1 MFFISVIILV
11 TIYSISRILL
21 DLHQIA
27 YIESTPISDNE
38 LNLIKL
44 NQEYVEK
51 SKLYNIE
58 KLYLS
63 VFSTATKSLIIII
76 FLAFDGI
83 SIFENISNI
92 TNIFIINT
100 EVFNIIL
107 FMITLTLIDLPF
119 SYYKIFFIEN
129 NYGFNRQSKL
139 LFFKDLILSL
149 IISLI
154 ITTILFMIF
163 NKLYNFY
170 INDWWFY
177 MWLIF
182 IAFNILVIYLF
193 PIIISPLFNSFKKID
208 DEEIISEI
216 KDLSDRT
223 NFKISNIYV
232 MDGSKRSNHSNAYF
246 TGFYKN
252 KRIVFYD
259 TLIDLLTPSEIRSV
273 LAHEIGHYMKKHIM
287 WSMIISFFMSFIFF
301 YIIYQIASI
310 EILFKELGF
319 NQESSSQIVILFSLL
334 LPCVLY
340 FITPLFSIL
349 SRKNE
354 YEADNYAKLYSDKN
368 DLISSLLK
376 LYKENLNLIKSSPIY
391 SSIYNSH
398 PTVFERINNLKL

>member
-1 MFFISVIILV
+1 MFFMSVIILV
-11 TIYSISRILL
+11 TAYSVSRILL
-21 DLHQIA
+21 DLHQIK
-27 YIESTPISDNE
+27 YIKSTHISDDE

-63 VFSTATKSLIIII
+63 VFNTVIKSSIIII

-83 SIFENISNI
+83 SLFGNISNI
-92 TNIFIINT
+92 INIFTINI

-107 FMITLTLIDLPF
+107 FIVILTLIDLPF

-129 NYGFNRQSKL
+129 HYGFNRQSKL

-149 IISLI
+149 TISLI
-154 ITTILFMIF
+154 ILSMLFIVF
-163 NKLYNFY
+163 NKLYNIY
-170 INDWWFY
+170 VNDWWLY
-177 MWLIF
+177 MWLIV
-182 IAFNILVIYLF
+182 IVFNTLVIYLF
-193 PIIISPLFNSFKKID
+193 PIIISPLFNSFKKIN
-208 DEEIISEI
+208 DEKIISEI
-216 KDLSDRT
+216 KDLSDKT
-223 NFKISNIYV
+223 NFNISNVYV

-287 WSMIISFFMSFIFF
+287 QSMIISFFMSLLFF
-301 YIIYQIASI
+301 YVIYQITSI
-310 EILFKELGF
+310 EIFFKELGIDKG
-319 NQESSSQIVILFSLL
+319 SSSQIVILFSLL

-340 FITPLFSIL
+340 FIAPLFSIL

-354 YEADNYAKLYSDKN
+354 YEADNYAKLHADKN

-376 LYKENLNLIKSSPIY
+376 LNKENLNLIKSSPIY

>member
-63 VFSTATKSLIIII
+63 VFSTAIKSLIIII

-83 SIFENISNI
+83 SILENISNI
-92 TNIFIINT
+92 ANIFIINT

-208 DEEIISEI
+208 DEDIISEI

>member
-27 YIESTPISDNE
+27 YIKSTPISDNE

-63 VFSTATKSLIIII
+63 VFSTAIKSLIIII

-83 SIFENISNI
+83 SILENISNI
-92 TNIFIINT
+92 ANIFIINT

-154 ITTILFMIF
+154 ITIILFMIF

-208 DEEIISEI
+208 DEDIISEI

>member
-1 MFFISVIILV
+1 MFFMSVIILV
-11 TIYSISRILL
+11 TAYSVSRILL
-21 DLHQIA
+21 DLHQIK
-27 YIESTPISDNE
+27 YIKSTHISDDE

-63 VFSTATKSLIIII
+63 VFNTVIKSSIIII

-83 SIFENISNI
+83 SLFGNISNI
-92 TNIFIINT
+92 INIFTINI

-107 FMITLTLIDLPF
+107 FIVILTLIDLPF

-129 NYGFNRQSKL
+129 HYGFNRQSKL

-149 IISLI
+149 TISLI
-154 ITTILFMIF
+154 ILSMLFIVF
-163 NKLYNFY
+163 NKLYNIY
-170 INDWWFY
+170 VNDWWLY
-177 MWLIF
+177 MWLIV
-182 IAFNILVIYLF
+182 IVFNTLVIYLF
-193 PIIISPLFNSFKKID
+193 PIIISPLFNSFKKIN

-216 KDLSDRT
+216 KDLSDKT
-223 NFKISNIYV
+223 NFNISNVYV

-287 WSMIISFFMSFIFF
+287 QSMIISFFMSLLFF
-301 YIIYQIASI
+301 YIIYQIISI
-310 EILFKELGF
+310 EIFFEDLGIDKG
-319 NQESSSQIVILFSLL
+319 SSSQVVILFSLL

-340 FITPLFSIL
+340 FIAPLFSIL

-354 YEADNYAKLYSDKN
+354 YEADNYAKLHADKN

-376 LYKENLNLIKSSPIY
+376 LNKENLNLIKSSPIY

>member
-27 YIESTPISDNE
+27 YVKSTPISDNE

-83 SIFENISNI
+83 SILENISNI
-92 TNIFIINT
+92 ANIFIINT

-129 NYGFNRQSKL
+129 HYGFNRQSKL

-149 IISLI
+149 TISLI
-154 ITTILFMIF
+154 ILSMLFIVF
-163 NKLYNFY
+163 NKLYNVY
-170 INDWWFY
+170 INDWWLY
-177 MWLIF
+177 MWLIV
-182 IAFNILVIYLF
+182 IVFNTLVIYLF
-193 PIIISPLFNSFKKID
+193 PIIISPLFNSFKKIN

-216 KDLSDRT
+216 KDLSDKT
-223 NFKISNIYV
+223 NFNISNVYV

-287 WSMIISFFMSFIFF
+287 QSMIISFFMSLLFF
-301 YIIYQIASI
+301 YIIYQIISI
-310 EILFKELGF
+310 EIFFEDLGIDKG
-319 NQESSSQIVILFSLL
+319 SSSQVVILFSLL

-340 FITPLFSIL
+340 FIAPLFSIL

-354 YEADNYAKLYSDKN
+354 YEADNYAKLHADKN

-376 LYKENLNLIKSSPIY
+376 LNKENLNLIKSSPIY

>member
-1 MFFISVIILV
+1 MFFMSVIILV
-11 TIYSISRILL
+11 AAYSVSRIFL
-21 DLHQIA
+21 DLHQMK
-27 YIESTPISDNE
+27 YIKSTHISDDE

-63 VFSTATKSLIIII
+63 IFNTVIKSSIIII

-83 SIFENISNI
+83 SLFGNISKI
-92 TNIFIINT
+92 INIFTINI

-107 FMITLTLIDLPF
+107 FIVILTLIDLPF

-129 NYGFNRQSKL
+129 HYGFNRQSKL

-149 IISLI
+149 TISLI
-154 ITTILFMIF
+154 ILSMLFIVF
-163 NKLYNFY
+163 NKLYNIY
-170 INDWWFY
+170 INDWWLY
-177 MWLIF
+177 MWLIV
-182 IAFNILVIYLF
+182 IVFNTLVIYLF
-193 PIIISPLFNSFKKID
+193 PIIISPLFNSFKKIN

-216 KDLSDRT
+216 KDLSDKT
-223 NFKISNIYV
+223 NFNISNVYV

-287 WSMIISFFMSFIFF
+287 QSMIISFFMSLLFF
-301 YIIYQIASI
+301 YIIYQIISI
-310 EILFKELGF
+310 EIFFEDLGIDKG
-319 NQESSSQIVILFSLL
+319 SSSQVVILFSLL

-340 FITPLFSIL
+340 FIAPLFSIL

-354 YEADNYAKLYSDKN
+354 YEADNYAKLHADKN

-376 LYKENLNLIKSSPIY
+376 LNKENLNLIKSSPIY

>member
-27 YIESTPISDNE
+27 YIKSTPISDNE

-83 SIFENISNI
+83 SILENISNI
-92 TNIFIINT
+92 ANIFIINT

-208 DEEIISEI
+208 DEDIISEI

-259 TLIDLLTPSEIRSV
+259 TLIDLLTPSEIKSV

-319 NQESSSQIVILFSLL
+319 NQASSSQIVILFSLL

-354 YEADNYAKLYSDKN
+354 YEADNYAKLHSDKN

-376 LYKENLNLIKSSPIY
+376 LYKENLSLIKSSPIY
-391 SSIYNSH
+391 SSIYSSH

>member
-27 YIESTPISDNE
+27 YIKSTPISDNE

-83 SIFENISNI
+83 SILENISNI
-92 TNIFIINT
+92 ANIFIINT

-208 DEEIISEI
+208 DEDIISEI

>member
-1 MFFISVIILV
+1 MFFMSVIILV
-11 TIYSISRILL
+11 AAYSVSRILL
-21 DLHQIA
+21 DLHQIK
-27 YIESTPISDNE
+27 YIKSTHISDDE

-63 VFSTATKSLIIII
+63 IFNTVIKSSIIII

-83 SIFENISNI
+83 SLFGNISNI
-92 TNIFIINT
+92 INIFTINI

-107 FMITLTLIDLPF
+107 FIVILTLIDLPF

-129 NYGFNRQSKL
+129 HYGFNRQSKL

-149 IISLI
+149 TISLI
-154 ITTILFMIF
+154 ILSMLFIVF
-163 NKLYNFY
+163 NKLYNIY
-170 INDWWFY
+170 VNDWWLY
-177 MWLIF
+177 MWLIV
-182 IAFNILVIYLF
+182 IVFNTLVIYLF
-193 PIIISPLFNSFKKID
+193 PIIISPLFNSFKKIN

-216 KDLSDRT
+216 KDLSDKT
-223 NFKISNIYV
+223 NFNISNVYV

-287 WSMIISFFMSFIFF
+287 QSMIISFFMSLLFF
-301 YIIYQIASI
+301 YIIYQIISI
-310 EILFKELGF
+310 EIFFEDLGIDKG
-319 NQESSSQIVILFSLL
+319 SSSQVVILFSLL

-340 FITPLFSIL
+340 FIAPLFSIL

-354 YEADNYAKLYSDKN
+354 YEADNYAKLHADKN

-376 LYKENLNLIKSSPIY
+376 LNKENLNLIKSSPIY

>member
-1 MFFISVIILV
+1 MFFMSVIILV
-11 TIYSISRILL
+11 AAYSVSRILL
-21 DLHQIA
+21 DLHQIK
-27 YIESTPISDNE
+27 YIKSTHISDDE

-63 VFSTATKSLIIII
+63 IFNTVIKSSIIII

-83 SIFENISNI
+83 SLFGNISNI
-92 TNIFIINT
+92 INIFTINI

-107 FMITLTLIDLPF
+107 FIVILTLIDLPF

-129 NYGFNRQSKL
+129 HYGFNRQSKL

-149 IISLI
+149 TISLI
-154 ITTILFMIF
+154 ILSMLFIVF
-163 NKLYNFY
+163 NKLYNIY
-170 INDWWFY
+170 INDWWLY
-177 MWLIF
+177 MWLIV
-182 IAFNILVIYLF
+182 IVFNTLVIYLF
-193 PIIISPLFNSFKKID
+193 PIIISPLFNSFKKIN

-216 KDLSDRT
+216 KDLSDKT
-223 NFKISNIYV
+223 NFNISNVYV

-287 WSMIISFFMSFIFF
+287 QSMIISFFMSLLFF
-301 YIIYQIASI
+301 YIIYQIISI
-310 EILFKELGF
+310 EIFFEDLGIDKG
-319 NQESSSQIVILFSLL
+319 SSSQVVILFSLL

-340 FITPLFSIL
+340 FIAPLFSIL

-354 YEADNYAKLYSDKN
+354 YEADNYAKLHADKN

-376 LYKENLNLIKSSPIY
+376 LNKENLNLIKSSPIY

>member
-11 TIYSISRILL
+11 TIYSVFRILL
-21 DLHQIA
+21 DLHQIK
-27 YIESTPISDNE
+27 YIQSTHISDNE

-44 NQEYVEK
+44 NQEYVDK

-63 VFSTATKSLIIII
+63 IFSTVIKSLIIII
-76 FLAFDGI
+76 FLASNGMF
-83 SIFENISNI
+83 IFEDISNI
-92 TNIFIINT
+92 VNVFTINA

-107 FMITLTLIDLPF
+107 FIVILTLIDLPF

-139 LFFKDLILSL
+139 LFLKDLVLSL
-149 IISLI
+149 LISLI
-154 ITTILFMIF
+154 IISILFTIF

-170 INDWWFY
+170 TDNWWFY

-216 KDLSDRT
+216 KDLSDKT
-223 NFKISNIYV
+223 NFKISNIYI
-232 MDGSKRSNHSNAYF
+232 MDGSKRSGHSNAYF

-259 TLIDLLTPSEIRSV
+259 TLIDLLTPTEIRSV

-287 WSMIISFFMSFIFF
+287 WSMIINFFMSFIFF
-301 YIIYQIASI
+301 YIIYQIISI
-310 EILFKELGF
+310 EILFKELGID
-319 NQESSSQIVILFSLL
+319 QASSSQVVILFSLL
-334 LPCVLY
+334 LPCILY

-354 YEADNYAKLYSDKN
+354 YEADNYAKLHSDKN
-368 DLISSLLK
+368 ELISSLLK
-376 LYKENLNLIKSSPIY
+376 LYKENLSLIKSSPIY
-391 SSIYNSH
+391 SSIYSSH

>member
-1 MFFISVIILV
+1 MFFMSVIILV
-11 TIYSISRILL
+11 SAYSVSRILL
-21 DLHQIA
+21 DLHQIK
-27 YIESTPISDNE
+27 YIKSTHISDDE

-58 KLYLS
+58 KIYLS
-63 VFSTATKSLIIII
+63 VFNTVIKSSIIIM
-76 FLAFDGI
+76 FLTFDGI
-83 SIFENISNI
+83 SLFGNISNI
-92 TNIFIINT
+92 INIFTINI

-107 FMITLTLIDLPF
+107 FIVILTLIDLPF

-129 NYGFNRQSKL
+129 HYGFNRQSKL

-149 IISLI
+149 TISLI
-154 ITTILFMIF
+154 ILSMLFIVF
-163 NKLYNFY
+163 NKLYNIY
-170 INDWWFY
+170 INDWWLY
-177 MWLIF
+177 MWLIV
-182 IAFNILVIYLF
+182 IVFNTLVIYLF
-193 PIIISPLFNSFKKID
+193 PIIISPLFNSFKKIN

-216 KDLSDRT
+216 KDLSDKT
-223 NFKISNIYV
+223 NFNISNVYV

-287 WSMIISFFMSFIFF
+287 KSMIINFFMSFLFF
-301 YIIYQIASI
+301 YIIYQIVSI
-310 EILFKELGF
+310 EVLFEELGI
-319 NQESSSQIVILFSLL
+319 NKGSSSQIVILFSLL

-391 SSIYNSH
+391 SAVYNSH

>member
-1 MFFISVIILV
+1 MFFMSVIILV
-11 TIYSISRILL
+11 AAYSVYRILL
-21 DLHQIA
+21 DLHQIK
-27 YIESTPISDNE
+27 YIKSTHISDDE

-63 VFSTATKSLIIII
+63 VFNTVIKSSIIII

-83 SIFENISNI
+83 SLFGNISNI
-92 TNIFIINT
+92 INIFTINI

-107 FMITLTLIDLPF
+107 FIVILTLIDLPF

-129 NYGFNRQSKL
+129 HYGFNRQSKL

-154 ITTILFMIF
+154 ILSMLFIVF
-163 NKLYNFY
+163 NKLYNIY
-170 INDWWFY
+170 INDWWLY
-177 MWLIF
+177 MWLIV
-182 IAFNILVIYLF
+182 IVFNTLVIYLF
-193 PIIISPLFNSFKKID
+193 PIIISPLFNSFKKIN

-216 KDLSDRT
+216 KDLSDKT
-223 NFKISNIYV
+223 NFNISNVYV

-287 WSMIISFFMSFIFF
+287 QSMIISFFMSLLFF
-301 YIIYQIASI
+301 YIIYQIISI
-310 EILFKELGF
+310 EIFFEDLGIDKG
-319 NQESSSQIVILFSLL
+319 SSSQVVILFSLL

-340 FITPLFSIL
+340 FIAPLFSIL

-354 YEADNYAKLYSDKN
+354 YEADNYAKLHADKN

-376 LYKENLNLIKSSPIY
+376 LNKENLNLIKSSPIY

>member
-27 YIESTPISDNE
+27 YVKSTPISDNE

-63 VFSTATKSLIIII
+63 VFSTAIKSLIIII

-149 IISLI
+149 MISLI

>member
-1 MFFISVIILV
+1 MSVIILV
-11 TIYSISRILL
+11 TAYSVSRILL
-21 DLHQIA
+21 DLHQIK
-27 YIESTPISDNE
+27 YIKSTHISDDE

-58 KLYLS
+58 KIYLS
-63 VFSTATKSLIIII
+63 VFNTVIKSSIIII
-76 FLAFDGI
+76 FLTFDGI
-83 SIFENISNI
+83 SLFGNISNI
-92 TNIFIINT
+92 INIFTINI

-107 FMITLTLIDLPF
+107 FIVILTLIDLPF

-129 NYGFNRQSKL
+129 HYGFNRQSKL

-149 IISLI
+149 TISLI
-154 ITTILFMIF
+154 ILSMLFIVF
-163 NKLYNFY
+163 NKLYNIY
-170 INDWWFY
+170 INDWWLY
-177 MWLIF
+177 MWLIV
-182 IAFNILVIYLF
+182 IVFNTLVIYLF
-193 PIIISPLFNSFKKID
+193 PIIISPLFNSFKKIN

-216 KDLSDRT
+216 KDLSDKT
-223 NFKISNIYV
+223 NFNISNVYV

-287 WSMIISFFMSFIFF
+287 KSMIINFFMSFLFF
-301 YIIYQIASI
+301 YIIYQIVSI
-310 EILFKELGF
+310 EILFEELGI
-319 NQESSSQIVILFSLL
+319 NKGSSSQIVILFSLL

-391 SSIYNSH
+391 SSIYSSH

>member
-27 YIESTPISDNE
+27 YIKSTPISDNE

-83 SIFENISNI
+83 SILENISNI
-92 TNIFIINT
+92 ANIFIINT

-149 IISLI
+149 MISLI

-208 DEEIISEI
+208 DEDIISEI

-376 LYKENLNLIKSSPIY
+376 LYKENLSLIKSSPIY

>member
-1 MFFISVIILV
+1 MFFMSVIILV
-11 TIYSISRILL
+11 TAYSVSRILL
-21 DLHQIA
+21 DLHQIK
-27 YIESTPISDNE
+27 YIKSTHISDDE

-63 VFSTATKSLIIII
+63 VFNTVIKSSIIII

-83 SIFENISNI
+83 SLFGNISNI
-92 TNIFIINT
+92 INIFTINI

-107 FMITLTLIDLPF
+107 FIVILTLIDLPF

-129 NYGFNRQSKL
+129 HYGFNRQSKL

-149 IISLI
+149 TISLI
-154 ITTILFMIF
+154 ILSMLFIVF
-163 NKLYNFY
+163 NKLYNIY
-170 INDWWFY
+170 VNDWWLY
-177 MWLIF
+177 MWLIV
-182 IAFNILVIYLF
+182 IVFNTLVIYLF
-193 PIIISPLFNSFKKID
+193 PIIISPLFNSFKKIN

-216 KDLSDRT
+216 KDLSDKT
-223 NFKISNIYV
+223 NFNISNVYV

-287 WSMIISFFMSFIFF
+287 KSMIINFFMSFLFF
-301 YIIYQIASI
+301 YIIYQIVSI
-310 EILFKELGF
+310 EMLFEELGI
-319 NQESSSQIVILFSLL
+319 NKGSSSQIVILFSLL

-391 SSIYNSH
+391 SAVYNSH

>member
-27 YIESTPISDNE
+27 YIKSTPISDNE

-83 SIFENISNI
+83 SILENISNI
-92 TNIFIINT
+92 ANIFIINT

-208 DEEIISEI
+208 DEDIISEI

-376 LYKENLNLIKSSPIY
+376 LYKENLSLIKSSPIY

>member
-27 YIESTPISDNE
+27 YIKSTPISDNE

-83 SIFENISNI
+83 SILENISNI
-92 TNIFIINT
+92 ANIFIINT

-208 DEEIISEI
+208 DEDIISEI

-319 NQESSSQIVILFSLL
+319 NQASSSQIVILFSLL